1 MDKIFKAF
9 GSLFFLVWSLV
20 GLAILVSAFSLA
32 MFFANG
38 GAERMMKSAISSF
51 SEGSAGFLGGIMGG
65 PAGMAGF
72 LGGEAQDCIK
82 KTVGEKRTQEIFSG
96 SQPTEKEVSKLM
108 SACGKY
114 LPEGMMK

>member
-20 GLAILVSAFSLA
+20 GLAILVGVFSLA

-38 GAERMMKSAISSF
+38 GAERMVKGAVSSF
-51 SEGSAGFLGGIMGG
+51 SEGAAGMMGDMAGSPAGFLGGD
-65 PAGMAGF
+65 
-72 LGGEAQDCIK
+72 AQDCIT
-82 KTVGEKRTQEIFSG
+82 KTLGEKRAQEIMGG
-96 SQPTEKEVSKLM
+96 SQPTASEINKLM
-108 SACGKY
+108 GACGKY